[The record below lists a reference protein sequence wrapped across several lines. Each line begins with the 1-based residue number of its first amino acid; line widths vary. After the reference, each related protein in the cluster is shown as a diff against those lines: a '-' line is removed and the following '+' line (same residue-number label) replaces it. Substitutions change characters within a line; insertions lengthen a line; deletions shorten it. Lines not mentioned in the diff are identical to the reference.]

1 MFKSIFCQTL
11 KDQQIDNDRFWSYN
25 SAICSDIF
33 ISDLSIELS
42 QEVKVLLEVC
52 GQYSLNDKE
61 AKTLELHVIQVD
73 QKVELWPGQIEA
85 PSRRSVVVL
94 QHWPVIIQHGLH
106 STRGKNQ
113 VVREGKDASLRRF
126 LQFPLKCNICA
137 YIKCHTI
144 CNGFKNSKHSISE
157 IKKRTWGFV
166 VMKVNVT
173 GSSPSMTEGW
183 SRLKAGTGT
192 KKGLKDAINR
202 CGGCQHCTQSIGS
215 GFLLVSFKPL
225 SWDWDTKPRQ
235 CERWTLTMR
244 YGVNIIYDLHLKHS
258 FWR

>member
-25 SAICSDIF
+25 SAICSYIF

-137 YIKCHTI
+137 YIKRYTI

-157 IKKRTWGFV
+157 IKKKDMRVCGNESKCNRLEPKYDWRV
-166 VMKVNVT
+166 KQVK
-173 GSSPSMTEGW
+173 
-183 SRLKAGTGT
+183 SRYGDE
-192 KKGLKDAINR
+192 KGLKDAINR

-235 CERWTLTMR
+235 CERWTLTMQ
-244 YGVNIIYDLHLKHS
+244 YGVNIIYDLQLKHS
-258 FWR
+258 FLR